1 MTTGLNITLR
11 THAVNSNLVPDR
23 RKNAKTRARNMTIHS
38 DLLYFSRDIEL
49 HLFIMIIKHSK
60 KCRRVCL
67 IFAILSVKVWV
78 LLFNIGPMLKSLDQ
92 HWTRVPFCASP
103 AASRICEVV
112 DLGEI
117 SGSGRVI
124 DKRLIM
130 LDYFWFVLVNLWA
143 KYNVRRKA
151 RDVTYNRG

>member
-78 LLFNIGPMLKSLDQ
+78 LLFNIGPMLKIKGPALNQSAIL
-92 HWTRVPFCASP
+92 CLAS
-103 AASRICEVV
+103 V
-112 DLGEI
+112 I
-117 SGSGRVI
+117 SYLRGGRLRR
-124 DKRLIM
+124 DK
-130 LDYFWFVLVNLWA
+130 W
-143 KYNVRRKA
+143 VRKS
-151 RDVTYNRG
+151 D

>member
-1 MTTGLNITLR
+1 LYDNKAENITLR

-78 LLFNIGPMLKSLDQ
+78 LLFNIGPMLKIMGPALNQSAIL
-92 HWTRVPFCASP
+92 CLAS
-103 AASRICEVV
+103 
-112 DLGEI
+112 GI
-117 SGSGRVI
+117 SYLRGGR
-124 DKRLIM
+124 L
-130 LDYFWFVLVNLWA
+130 
-143 KYNVRRKA
+143 RR
-151 RDVTYNRG
+151 DPEE

>member
-78 LLFNIGPMLKSLDQ
+78 LLFNIGPMLKIKGPALNQSAIL
-92 HWTRVPFCASP
+92 CLAS
-103 AASRICEVV
+103 
-112 DLGEI
+112 GI
-117 SGSGRVI
+117 SYLRGGRLRR
-124 DKRLIM
+124 DK
-130 LDYFWFVLVNLWA
+130 W
-143 KYNVRRKA
+143 VRKS
-151 RDVTYNRG
+151 D